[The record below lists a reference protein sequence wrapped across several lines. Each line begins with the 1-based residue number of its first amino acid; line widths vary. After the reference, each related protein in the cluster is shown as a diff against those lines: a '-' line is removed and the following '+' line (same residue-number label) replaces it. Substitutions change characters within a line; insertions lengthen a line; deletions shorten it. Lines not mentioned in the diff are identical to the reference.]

1 LLLPS
6 VAAVDVAAVDIAAAA
21 AAAAGTDDNDNF
33 GNGCDRSD
41 DRWRTLWEHGR
52 MDTGPIRWRKVS
64 FSLNFSLKSLG

>member
-1 LLLPS
+1 LLLLLLLLP
-6 VAAVDVAAVDIAAAA
+6 DVAAAA
-21 AAAAGTDDNDNF
+21 AFAAAFAGTDDNDNF

-64 FSLNFSLKSLG
+64 FPLVFSLESLG